1 MNVRIAVICVTVLVL
16 SLRAQGRPDVGRPS
30 KDTLPAREKKTGR
43 FSRLLYQTISV
54 TPRDK
59 EAEMR
64 AAKAD
69 QEYFEQFAGKKIGD
83 IRIVRENVFNP
94 HSKVWG
100 ERKTNAMHRITQE
113 SKIRRDLF
121 IKPGDRFDPLL
132 VTNIRQLIR
141 SRSYIADANIR
152 VIPATPDSSVV
163 DLIVTTRD
171 RWTIGID
178 LNSQSDGNTYFEL
191 YDDNILGWGNKL
203 SVKTYFNWK
212 NWSYGGNLFEY
223 ENPNILGSF
232 VEGRIIAGK
241 GFNYSDYGAEFKKEF
256 IRPSDYTLGGY
267 GYYRREPID
276 IDPLDSTIN
285 TSLAKW
291 GVWGGK
297 SFYIKNLKSSFF
309 ITAHYNTVLHRER
322 PEVSQSLNPY
332 FHNENLVLF
341 NTGFYK
347 EQFRTSSLIY
357 GYGVNEDIPYGYQ
370 FSLTGGPSWGEFGN
384 RWYLGGKFSAG
395 NFTSFGYLRWS
406 FALGSYLNNRDGRF
420 YRTALVSNLNWFSN
434 LMGKGRYRVRQF
446 IDVNLTRGWNRMD
459 GYRESF
465 GFEDNAEL
473 RGLGEEI
480 YGNNRLV
487 VNSETVV
494 FTPWHLYQFRF
505 ALYGFADLGILGYNG
520 NLFKNG
526 FYSTIG
532 IGVRIKNEHLIFRT
546 INIRLGFAVGRTG
559 LLNANYFHINTEDK
573 RQPIRYRPQKATVT
587 DYEDNTWYGWD

>member
-132 VTNIRQLIR
+132 VTNNRQLIR

-232 VEGRIIAGK
+232 VESSPAKDSTTPTMELNSKKSSSDRRTTRSEDTATTAGNRSTSTRWIRRSTPPWPN
-241 GFNYSDYGAEFKKEF
+241 GAYGA
-256 IRPSDYTLGGY
+256 
-267 GYYRREPID
+267 
-276 IDPLDSTIN
+276 
-285 TSLAKW
+285 
-291 GVWGGK
+291 V
-297 SFYIKNLKSSFF
+297 
-309 ITAHYNTVLHRER
+309 
-322 PEVSQSLNPY
+322 NP
-332 FHNENLVLF
+332 
-341 NTGFYK
+341 
-347 EQFRTSSLIY
+347 
-357 GYGVNEDIPYGYQ
+357 
-370 FSLTGGPSWGEFGN
+370 
-384 RWYLGGKFSAG
+384 
-395 NFTSFGYLRWS
+395 FT
-406 FALGSYLNNRDGRF
+406 
-420 YRTALVSNLNWFSN
+420 
-434 LMGKGRYRVRQF
+434 
-446 IDVNLTRGWNRMD
+446 
-459 GYRESF
+459 
-465 GFEDNAEL
+465 
-473 RGLGEEI
+473 
-480 YGNNRLV
+480 
-487 VNSETVV
+487 
-494 FTPWHLYQFRF
+494 
-505 ALYGFADLGILGYNG
+505 
-520 NLFKNG
+520 
-526 FYSTIG
+526 
-532 IGVRIKNEHLIFRT
+532 
-546 INIRLGFAVGRTG
+546 
-559 LLNANYFHINTEDK
+559 
-573 RQPIRYRPQKATVT
+573 
-587 DYEDNTWYGWD
+587 

>member
-1 MNVRIAVICVTVLVL
+1 MRY
-16 SLRAQGRPDVGRPS
+16 RAGSVAPSAGPPGRWPAFQGYAAGS
-30 KDTLPAREKKTGR
+30 GEKTGR

-132 VTNIRQLIR
+132 VTNNRQLIR

-241 GFNYSDYGAEFKKEF
+241 GFNYSDYGAEFKKSS
-256 IRPSDYTLGGY
+256 SD
-267 GYYRREPID
+267 RRTTRSED
-276 IDPLDSTIN
+276 
-285 TSLAKW
+285 
-291 GVWGGK
+291 
-297 SFYIKNLKSSFF
+297 
-309 ITAHYNTVLHRER
+309 TAT
-322 PEVSQSLNPY
+322 
-332 FHNENLVLF
+332 
-341 NTGFYK
+341 TA
-347 EQFRTSSLIY
+347 
-357 GYGVNEDIPYGYQ
+357 
-370 FSLTGGPSWGEFGN
+370 GN
-384 RWYLGGKFSAG
+384 RSTSTRWIRRSTPPWPNGAYGAV
-395 NFTSFGYLRWS
+395 NPFT
-406 FALGSYLNNRDGRF
+406 
-420 YRTALVSNLNWFSN
+420 
-434 LMGKGRYRVRQF
+434 
-446 IDVNLTRGWNRMD
+446 
-459 GYRESF
+459 
-465 GFEDNAEL
+465 
-473 RGLGEEI
+473 
-480 YGNNRLV
+480 
-487 VNSETVV
+487 
-494 FTPWHLYQFRF
+494 
-505 ALYGFADLGILGYNG
+505 
-520 NLFKNG
+520 
-526 FYSTIG
+526 
-532 IGVRIKNEHLIFRT
+532 
-546 INIRLGFAVGRTG
+546 
-559 LLNANYFHINTEDK
+559 
-573 RQPIRYRPQKATVT
+573 
-587 DYEDNTWYGWD
+587 

>member
-132 VTNIRQLIR
+132 VTNNRQLIR

-212 NWSYGGNLFEY
+212 NWSYGCNLF
-223 ENPNILGSF
+223 
-232 VEGRIIAGK
+232 
-241 GFNYSDYGAEFKKEF
+241 
-256 IRPSDYTLGGY
+256 
-267 GYYRREPID
+267 
-276 IDPLDSTIN
+276 
-285 TSLAKW
+285 
-291 GVWGGK
+291 
-297 SFYIKNLKSSFF
+297 
-309 ITAHYNTVLHRER
+309 
-322 PEVSQSLNPY
+322 
-332 FHNENLVLF
+332 
-341 NTGFYK
+341 
-347 EQFRTSSLIY
+347 
-357 GYGVNEDIPYGYQ
+357 
-370 FSLTGGPSWGEFGN
+370 
-384 RWYLGGKFSAG
+384 
-395 NFTSFGYLRWS
+395 
-406 FALGSYLNNRDGRF
+406 
-420 YRTALVSNLNWFSN
+420 
-434 LMGKGRYRVRQF
+434 
-446 IDVNLTRGWNRMD
+446 
-459 GYRESF
+459 
-465 GFEDNAEL
+465 
-473 RGLGEEI
+473 
-480 YGNNRLV
+480 
-487 VNSETVV
+487 
-494 FTPWHLYQFRF
+494 
-505 ALYGFADLGILGYNG
+505 
-520 NLFKNG
+520 
-526 FYSTIG
+526 
-532 IGVRIKNEHLIFRT
+532 
-546 INIRLGFAVGRTG
+546 
-559 LLNANYFHINTEDK
+559 
-573 RQPIRYRPQKATVT
+573 
-587 DYEDNTWYGWD
+587 

>member
-132 VTNIRQLIR
+132 VTNNRQLIR

-232 VEGRIIAGK
+232 VEGRSPAKDSTTPTTELNSKKSSSDRRTTRSEDTATTAGNRSTSTRWIRRSTPPWPN
-241 GFNYSDYGAEFKKEF
+241 GAYGA
-256 IRPSDYTLGGY
+256 
-267 GYYRREPID
+267 
-276 IDPLDSTIN
+276 
-285 TSLAKW
+285 
-291 GVWGGK
+291 V
-297 SFYIKNLKSSFF
+297 
-309 ITAHYNTVLHRER
+309 
-322 PEVSQSLNPY
+322 NP
-332 FHNENLVLF
+332 
-341 NTGFYK
+341 
-347 EQFRTSSLIY
+347 
-357 GYGVNEDIPYGYQ
+357 
-370 FSLTGGPSWGEFGN
+370 
-384 RWYLGGKFSAG
+384 
-395 NFTSFGYLRWS
+395 FT
-406 FALGSYLNNRDGRF
+406 
-420 YRTALVSNLNWFSN
+420 
-434 LMGKGRYRVRQF
+434 
-446 IDVNLTRGWNRMD
+446 
-459 GYRESF
+459 
-465 GFEDNAEL
+465 
-473 RGLGEEI
+473 
-480 YGNNRLV
+480 
-487 VNSETVV
+487 
-494 FTPWHLYQFRF
+494 
-505 ALYGFADLGILGYNG
+505 
-520 NLFKNG
+520 
-526 FYSTIG
+526 
-532 IGVRIKNEHLIFRT
+532 
-546 INIRLGFAVGRTG
+546 
-559 LLNANYFHINTEDK
+559 
-573 RQPIRYRPQKATVT
+573 
-587 DYEDNTWYGWD
+587 